1 MAASDLNLH
10 MSSTA
15 DTRGLTKVEKDLR
28 RVTKSAQGGSGNSGS
43 MNADAAAAK
52 KYAAAQEKVAKNNKT
67 AYQDTQRS
75 IDQSRRQAYALSI
88 AGYQAQA
95 LGKAAMDAVKGWI
108 NAFSEIDYQARRAV
122 ASFDMASGSA
132 GETAQ
137 SVDMVIKASN
147 DLARSFGL
155 FDSRTITE
163 GLYFYASTTGT
174 VVKNQED
181 LNEVMRQ
188 FTPILQGAGITST
201 NLEVAIKGVNG
212 IVQEFGLSMTS
223 IPDIMEKLYSV
234 TQKSAAEMVNY
245 FESFKMVGP
254 IAKQMGASFDD
265 ALIILSEFSDE
276 QIKGGMAGRA
286 LRQTLT
292 KMVDPSNQARKALD
306 GLFTATMGVGKTF
319 DTVMKRGGS
328 FIGYREYIDTLTQSL
343 MKVTPARRAEIL
355 AIMTTQNEMAPLVT
369 TIQQG
374 IASYEQ
380 YGKSLFETSK
390 YTEVLANATK
400 DFNSDVQTIGE
411 SAKASQGRITASFE
425 AIRVSLGNAM
435 APAIT
440 QFSYAIESVSKS
452 MDSMILNNKGFALI
466 LGNLLLLGGA
476 ALSAVGGLLVLSGT
490 IALLSVGYREVQFL
504 LKETA
509 LAPALQKNLVG
520 PIAKIT
526 ALNKWSKFFE
536 AVGRGFTRLLKPID
550 RVSVSLLKMIGL
562 RDVRGG
568 NLSKGLRT
576 GAILKA
582 GILRAE
588 QSKPVQAFYN
598 KVAPFGTNPSGYVAN
613 QFGRAADRMRP
624 AIDRIRSIRPMDRLQ
639 GAVQRARAIQPSI
652 VQRGIDFV
660 EQRPKVQKF
669 YGAISA
675 QGTMTPSQAIP
686 KAAIARATAA
696 WEAFVLRGGNAMIAS
711 LEAGEKFITKTI
723 PSIRPMLNRAWES
736 YIRVGGDVMM
746 AGLEGGERLLLSFGD
761 KVGAAR
767 RVAAQTI
774 GKVGPTLNK
783 FILNFY
789 DATVGNLQKFNFG
802 AMLESIKA
810 GLQNGL
816 GRVTASVNYF
826 KSGGARRTISTAF
839 DSMKVGIKNF
849 AQAAKNQVK
858 FVAEAI
864 KPIAQRAV
872 SLAKSGGAAAATV
885 GKSAIAAGG
894 AGVGLLKGAATALF
908 NSKGIKTLMA
918 MVQKLFG
925 FLKTGALKAGSA
937 IRGIFSPIAVI
948 IEFMIGFVSGF
959 FKVFSTES
967 KKAGEDAKKG
977 FNPFAMLIEW
987 ILSLFNLIVAVFD
1000 IIRSVGEALGA
1011 LTARLIQGL
1020 GDLPIIGT
1028 IVDIAGAGIGAVT
1041 SFVDGLA
1048 GAISTAA
1055 DNLSTFAD
1063 EVANGV
1069 NDMRIELSNNE
1080 NTIAALEKKKIGASV
1095 AEQKR
1100 LDEEIA
1106 KLRLRNSLL
1115 RTEIGTRT
1123 ELSQVP
1129 TGTFDMAAGW
1139 LAAQKAQTDAAI
1151 DDAAEQAETA
1161 LEKALDV
1168 ARQGAD
1174 LKKALAEIGNTNL
1187 LALVNKSMGKVA
1199 AAVKRAI
1206 EIVAEATKGLST
1218 EAQQDAANFSEN
1230 AQKVVG
1236 AVADAVAAF
1245 KGLATVRVPNTAKIV
1260 SVITAL
1266 KTVVSTFTAKMT
1278 GFNATKLANA
1288 AVISGAASD
1297 IAQAVGSAVSAF
1309 KDLQEQVGTFQP
1321 KAYID
1326 KLIANI
1332 NMVVKA
1338 FVAGTSNIGTIK
1350 VLEAKAKIADAADA
1364 IVSAVGSA
1372 AGMFK
1377 DLSTEIMMP
1386 SATLI
1391 GRVIDSMASI
1401 VKTFVARSGQF
1412 GSLVSAEAAAK
1423 FAEPAQAI
1431 MDAIGATVNTF
1442 KDINTFVAPLES
1454 IVDDIISTMQMAITK
1469 MVSLSDRLA
1478 YDMKKLESTKT
1489 FSDVVSAVADA
1500 VSKTYE
1506 AFYRTVTGLDEF
1518 NSVIDVDQVFG
1529 WIEQS
1534 LTKMN
1539 AIAGMYSAAEIEKIA
1554 SAADAAGRVAEAINT
1569 FFGIAATASDDPT
1582 RLSNALQDSIQ
1593 TIIDGI
1599 ISFNAG
1605 VASTGANFVDQLIAG
1620 MQSKEGALQAQTDR
1634 LTSILGTAG
1643 NSSTTGTGQKLEIT
1657 HVISDPTGALKNAS
1671 ASEVAAILSGDE
1683 FITNLRQ
1690 SIKTQ

>member
-1 MAASDLNLH
+1 MAQDLNVNIGAVANTGRA
-10 MSSTA
+10 TA
-15 DTRGLTKVEKDLR
+15 QARKDLQSIAKG
-28 RVTKSAQGGSGNSGS
+28 VTGGGAGAGSANASGTN
-43 MNADAAAAK
+43 K
-52 KYAAAQEKVAKNNKT
+52 QAAAQERVLKNNKQQ
-67 AYQDTQRS
+67 YRDTQRS
-75 IDQSRRQAYALSI
+75 IDQSRRQAYALSV

-108 NAFSEIDYQARRAV
+108 SAFAEIDYQARRAV

-132 GETAQ
+132 SETAQ

-147 DLARSFGL
+147 DLARSFGM
-155 FDSRTITE
+155 FDATTISQ

-188 FTPILQGAGITST
+188 FTPILQAAGITST
-201 NLEVAIKGVNG
+201 NLETAIKGVNG
-212 IVQEFGLSMTS
+212 IVQEFGMNMTD
-223 IPDIMEKLYSV
+223 IPNIMEKLYAV
-234 TQKSAAEMVNY
+234 TQKSAAEMTNY
-245 FESFKMVGP
+245 FEAFKMVGP

-292 KMVDPSNQARKALD
+292 KMVDPSNEARVALD
-306 GLFTATMGVGKTF
+306 GLFESTMGVGKSF

-328 FIGYREYIDTLTQSL
+328 FIGYREYIDTLTQAL
-343 MKVTPARRAEIL
+343 MKVTPARRAEII

-400 DFNSDVQTIGE
+400 DFNQDLETIGE

-435 APAIT
+435 APSLSA
-440 QFSYAIESVSKS
+440 FADVMENVSKS
-452 MDSMILNNKGFALI
+452 MESMILNNKGFAALI
-466 LGNLLLLGGA
+466 GNVMLFGGA
-476 ALSAVGGLLVLSGT
+476 ALSAVGGLLVLAGT
-490 IALLSVGYREVQFL
+490 IALLGVGYRELEFI
-504 LKETA
+504 LKKTK
-509 LAPALQKNLVG
+509 LGPALQKNLVG
-520 PIAKIT
+520 PMGKIL
-526 ALNKWSKFFE
+526 AMNKWSVFFKSLSN
-536 AVGRGFTRLLKPID
+536 GFVRLLKPID

-562 RDVRGG
+562 RDVKGG
-568 NLSKGLRT
+568 GKGLRT
-576 GAILKA
+576 PKIIGSALY
-582 GILRAE
+582 RTS
-588 QSKPVQAFYN
+588 QRFMD
-598 KVAPFGTNPSGYVAN
+598 KVAPFGTNPSGYIGSRVRPLIAPVA
-613 QFGRAADRMRP
+613 
-624 AIDRIRSIRPMDRLQ
+624 DRIRPVIDKIRAIRPMDRFQ
-639 GAVQRARAIQPSI
+639 GMVQRARAKQPSI

-686 KAAIARATAA
+686 KAAIAQATKA

-723 PSIRPMLNRAWES
+723 PSIRPMLNRAWEA

-849 AQAAKNQVK
+849 AAAARQQVR

-872 SLAKSGGAAAATV
+872 SIAKSGGAAVSAA
-885 GKSAIAAGG
+885 GKGAVAAGG
-894 AGVGLLKGAATALF
+894 AGVGVLKGAATAIF
-908 NSKGIKTLMA
+908 NSKAAKGLMS
-918 MVQKLFG
+918 MVSKLFG
-925 FLKTGALKAGSA
+925 FLKSGALKAGKA

-948 IEFMIGFVSGF
+948 IEFMIGFISGF
-959 FKVFSTES
+959 FKVFSTET
-967 KKAGEDAKKG
+967 KKAGETATKS
-977 FNPFAMLIEW
+977 FNPFAILIEW

-1000 IIRSVGEALGA
+1000 IIRAVGEALGA
-1011 LTARLIQGL
+1011 LTASLIKGL
-1020 GDLPIIGT
+1020 GDIPVVGT
-1028 IVDIAGAGIGAVT
+1028 IIDIAGAGVGAVT
-1041 SFVDGLA
+1041 GFVNGLA
-1048 GAISTAA
+1048 DAIGGAA
-1055 DNLSTFAD
+1055 DHLSSFAD

-1069 NDMRIELSNNE
+1069 NGMRIELSNNE
-1080 NTIAALEKKKIGASV
+1080 NAIADLERQRIGASG
-1095 AEQKR
+1095 AELKR
-1100 LDEEIA
+1100 IDEEIK

-1115 RTEIGTRT
+1115 RSEITTRT
-1123 ELSQVP
+1123 ELGKAP

-1139 LAAQKAQTDAAI
+1139 VAEQKAKSEAAVE
-1151 DDAAEQAETA
+1151 DAAEQAETA

-1218 EAQQDAANFSEN
+1218 QAQQDAADFSEN

-1236 AVADAVAAF
+1236 AVADAVSAF
-1245 KGLATVRVPNTAKIV
+1245 KDLAGVKVPNTAKIV
-1260 SVITAL
+1260 AVITAL
-1266 KTVVSTFTAKMT
+1266 KTVVSTFVSKMT

-1288 AVISGAASD
+1288 AVLSGAASD

-1321 KAYID
+1321 KAYIE

-1338 FVAGTSNIGTIK
+1338 FVAGTSSIGTLK

-1554 SAADAAGRVAEAINT
+1554 SAADAASRVAEAINT

-1643 NSSTTGTGQKLEIT
+1643 NSSTTGAGQKLEIT
-1657 HVISDPTGALKNAS
+1657 HVISDPTGALKNAT
-1671 ASEVAAILSGDE
+1671 ASEVAALLSGDQ

>member
-1 MAASDLNLH
+1 MAQDLNINIGAVANTGRA
-10 MSSTA
+10 TA
-15 DTRGLTKVEKDLR
+15 QARKDLQS
-28 RVTKSAQGGSGNSGS
+28 VVKGATSGGAGAGSANASGTN
-43 MNADAAAAK
+43 K
-52 KYAAAQEKVAKNNKT
+52 QAAAQEKVLKNNKQQ
-67 AYQDTQRS
+67 YRDTQRS
-75 IDQSRRQAYALSI
+75 IDQSRRQAYALSV

-95 LGKAAMDAVKGWI
+95 LGKAAMDAVKGWVS
-108 NAFSEIDYQARRAV
+108 AFAEIDYQARRAV

-132 GETAQ
+132 SETAQ

-147 DLARSFGL
+147 DLARSFGM
-155 FDSRTITE
+155 FDATTISE
-163 GLYFYASTTGT
+163 GLYFYASTTGVT
-174 VVKNQED
+174 VKNQED

-188 FTPILQGAGITST
+188 FTPILQAAGITST
-201 NLEVAIKGVNG
+201 NLETAIKGVNG
-212 IVQEFGLSMTS
+212 IVQEFGMEMTS
-223 IPDIMEKLYSV
+223 IPSIMEKLYSV
-234 TQKSAAEMVNY
+234 TQKSAAEMTNY
-245 FESFKMVGP
+245 FEAFKMVGP

-292 KMVDPSNQARKALD
+292 KMVDPSAEARKALD
-306 GLFTATMGVGKTF
+306 GLFESTMGVGKSF

-343 MKVTPARRAEIL
+343 MKVSPARRAEIL

-400 DFNSDVQTIGE
+400 DFNDDLETIGE
-411 SAKASQGRITASFE
+411 SAKASQGRISASFE

-435 APAIT
+435 APSLSA
-440 QFSYAIESVSKS
+440 FADVMENVSKS
-452 MDSMILNNKGFALI
+452 MESMILGNKVFAAFV
-466 LGNLLLLGGA
+466 GNVMLFGGA
-476 ALSAVGGLLVLSGT
+476 ALSAVGGLLVLAGT
-490 IALLSVGYREVQFL
+490 IALLSVGYREMQFL
-504 LKETA
+504 IKETK
-509 LAPALQKNLVG
+509 LGPALQKNLVG
-520 PIAKIT
+520 PIGKIL
-526 ALNKWSKFFE
+526 AMNKWSVFFKSL
-536 AVGRGFTRLLKPID
+536 ANGFVRLLKPID

-562 RDVRGG
+562 RDIKGG
-568 NLSKGLRT
+568 KGLRT
-576 GAILKA
+576 PKIIGSALYKTSQ
-582 GILRAE
+582 R
-588 QSKPVQAFYN
+588 FMD
-598 KVAPFGTNPSGYVAN
+598 KVAPFGTNPSGYIGSKVRPLIAPV
-613 QFGRAADRMRP
+613 ADRIRP
-624 AIDRIRSIRPMDRLQ
+624 VIDRIRSIRPMDRLQ
-639 GAVQRARAIQPSI
+639 GAVQRARAVQPSI

-669 YGAISA
+669 YGAISE
-675 QGTMTPSQAIP
+675 QGTMSPSRAIP
-686 KAAIARATAA
+686 KAAIAQATKA
-696 WEAFVLRGGNAMIAS
+696 WEAFVLKGGNAMIAS

-746 AGLEGGERLLLSFGD
+746 AGLEGGERLLISFGD
-761 KVGAAR
+761 RVDASA
-767 RVAAQTI
+767 RVARQTI
-774 GKVGPTLNK
+774 GKIGPTLNK

-802 AMLESIKA
+802 AMLESIKT

-816 GRVTASVNYF
+816 GRVTSSVNYF

-849 AQAAKNQVK
+849 AAAARQQVR

-872 SLAKSGGAAAATV
+872 SLAKSGGAAVTAV
-885 GKSAIAAGG
+885 GKGGLAAGG
-894 AGVGLLKGAATALF
+894 AGIGALKAGLTGLMQTRGM
-908 NSKGIKTLMA
+908 KGIMS
-918 MVQKLFG
+918 MVSKLFG
-925 FLKTGALKAGSA
+925 FLKTGALKAGKA
-937 IRGIFSPIAVI
+937 IKGIFSPIAVI
-948 IEFMIGFVSGF
+948 IEFMIGFISGF
-959 FKVFSTES
+959 FKVFTTES
-967 KKAGEDAKKG
+967 KKAGEEASKG
-977 FNPFAMLIEW
+977 FNPFAIMIEW

-1000 IIRSVGEALGA
+1000 IIRAVGEALGA

-1020 GDLPIIGT
+1020 GDLPVVGT
-1028 IVDIAGAGIGAVT
+1028 IVDIASAGVGAVT
-1041 SFVDGLA
+1041 GFVNGLA
-1048 GAISTAA
+1048 DAIGGAA
-1055 DNLSTFAD
+1055 DNLSSFAN

-1080 NTIAALEKKKIGASV
+1080 TAIADLEKQRIGASG
-1095 AEQKR
+1095 AELQR
-1100 LDEEIA
+1100 IDAEIA
-1106 KLRLRNSLL
+1106 KLKLRNSLL
-1115 RTEIGTRT
+1115 RTEITTRT
-1123 ELSQVP
+1123 ELGKAP

-1139 LAAQKAQTDAAI
+1139 
-1151 DDAAEQAETA
+1151 AAEQKAKADAAVETAAEEAETA

-1174 LKKALAEIGNTNL
+1174 LKRALAEIGNTNL

-1218 EAQQDAANFSEN
+1218 QAQQDAADFSEN

-1236 AVADAVAAF
+1236 AVADAVEAF
-1245 KGLATVRVPNTAKIV
+1245 KGLATVKVPNTAKIT

-1266 KTVVSTFTAKMT
+1266 KTVVSTFVSKMT
-1278 GFNATKLANA
+1278 GFDATKLANSA
-1288 AVISGAASD
+1288 ALSSAASD

-1309 KDLQEQVGTFQP
+1309 NDLSQQVGNFQP

-1326 KLIANI
+1326 TLIANI
-1332 NMVVKA
+1332 NMVVKS
-1338 FVAGTSNIGTIK
+1338 FVSGTAKIGTLQ
-1350 VLEAKAKIADAADA
+1350 VLQASAKIAESADA
-1364 IVSAVGSA
+1364 IVSAVGTA
-1372 AGMFK
+1372 AGVFK
-1377 DLSTEIMMP
+1377 DLAEEITMP
-1386 SATLI
+1386 SATLV
-1391 GRVIDSMASI
+1391 GRVIDTMASI
-1401 VKTFVARSGQF
+1401 VKSFVSRVASF
-1412 GSLVSAEAAAK
+1412 GSLLSAETAAK

-1431 MDAIGATVNTF
+1431 MDAIGATVQTF
-1442 KDINTFVAPLES
+1442 KDINTFVEPLGS
-1454 IVDDIISTMQMAITK
+1454 IVDAIFSTMEMAITK
-1469 MVSLSDRLA
+1469 MVALSDRLA
-1478 YDMKKLESTKT
+1478 YDIKKLEITKT
-1489 FSDVVSAVADA
+1489 FSDVVTAVADA
-1500 VSKTYE
+1500 ISNTYE

-1518 NSVIDVDQVFG
+1518 NQVIDVDQVFG

-1534 LTKMN
+1534 LSRMS
-1539 AIAGMYSAAEIEKIA
+1539 AIAGIYSAGEIEKIA
-1554 SAADAAGRVAEAINT
+1554 SAADAASRVAEAINT
-1569 FFGIAATASDDPT
+1569 FFGIAASASDDPT
-1582 RLSNALQDSIQ
+1582 RLSNALQESIQ

-1599 ISFNAG
+1599 VMFNQG

-1643 NSSTTGTGQKLEIT
+1643 NSSATGTGQKLEIT
-1657 HVISDPTGALKNAS
+1657 HVISDPTGALKNAT
-1671 ASEVAAILSGDE
+1671 ASEVAAILSGDQ

>member
-1 MAASDLNLH
+1 
-10 MSSTA
+10 
-15 DTRGLTKVEKDLR
+15 
-28 RVTKSAQGGSGNSGS
+28 
-43 MNADAAAAK
+43 
-52 KYAAAQEKVAKNNKT
+52 
-67 AYQDTQRS
+67 
-75 IDQSRRQAYALSI
+75 
-88 AGYQAQA
+88 
-95 LGKAAMDAVKGWI
+95 
-108 NAFSEIDYQARRAV
+108 
-122 ASFDMASGSA
+122 
-132 GETAQ
+132 
-137 SVDMVIKASN
+137 
-147 DLARSFGL
+147 
-155 FDSRTITE
+155 
-163 GLYFYASTTGT
+163 
-174 VVKNQED
+174 
-181 LNEVMRQ
+181 
-188 FTPILQGAGITST
+188 
-201 NLEVAIKGVNG
+201 
-212 IVQEFGLSMTS
+212 
-223 IPDIMEKLYSV
+223 
-234 TQKSAAEMVNY
+234 
-245 FESFKMVGP
+245 
-254 IAKQMGASFDD
+254 
-265 ALIILSEFSDE
+265 
-276 QIKGGMAGRA
+276 
-286 LRQTLT
+286 
-292 KMVDPSNQARKALD
+292 
-306 GLFTATMGVGKTF
+306 
-319 DTVMKRGGS
+319 
-328 FIGYREYIDTLTQSL
+328 
-343 MKVTPARRAEIL
+343 
-355 AIMTTQNEMAPLVT
+355 
-369 TIQQG
+369 
-374 IASYEQ
+374 
-380 YGKSLFETSK
+380 
-390 YTEVLANATK
+390 
-400 DFNSDVQTIGE
+400 
-411 SAKASQGRITASFE
+411 
-425 AIRVSLGNAM
+425 
-435 APAIT
+435 
-440 QFSYAIESVSKS
+440 
-452 MDSMILNNKGFALI
+452 
-466 LGNLLLLGGA
+466 
-476 ALSAVGGLLVLSGT
+476 
-490 IALLSVGYREVQFL
+490 
-504 LKETA
+504 
-509 LAPALQKNLVG
+509 
-520 PIAKIT
+520 
-526 ALNKWSKFFE
+526 
-536 AVGRGFTRLLKPID
+536 
-550 RVSVSLLKMIGL
+550 
-562 RDVRGG
+562 
-568 NLSKGLRT
+568 
-576 GAILKA
+576 
-582 GILRAE
+582 
-588 QSKPVQAFYN
+588 
-598 KVAPFGTNPSGYVAN
+598 
-613 QFGRAADRMRP
+613 
-624 AIDRIRSIRPMDRLQ
+624 
-639 GAVQRARAIQPSI
+639 
-652 VQRGIDFV
+652 
-660 EQRPKVQKF
+660 
-669 YGAISA
+669 
-675 QGTMTPSQAIP
+675 
-686 KAAIARATAA
+686 
-696 WEAFVLRGGNAMIAS
+696 
-711 LEAGEKFITKTI
+711 
-723 PSIRPMLNRAWES
+723 
-736 YIRVGGDVMM
+736 
-746 AGLEGGERLLLSFGD
+746 
-761 KVGAAR
+761 
-767 RVAAQTI
+767 
-774 GKVGPTLNK
+774 
-783 FILNFY
+783 
-789 DATVGNLQKFNFG
+789 
-802 AMLESIKA
+802 MLESIKT

-864 KPIAQRAV
+864 KPIAQRAA
-872 SLAKSGGAAAATV
+872 SIAKSGGAAVSAA
-885 GKSAIAAGG
+885 GKGAIAAGG
-894 AGVGLLKGAATALF
+894 AGVGIVKAGATALF
-908 NSKGIKTLMA
+908 SKGIKTAIDLGR
-918 MVQKLFG
+918 K
-925 FLKTGALKAGSA
+925 FLGLLGKGLVKVGSA
-937 IRGIFSPIAVI
+937 IKGIFSPIAVI

-959 FKVFSTES
+959 FKVFSTET
-967 KKAGEDAKKG
+967 KKAGETATKS

-1011 LTARLIQGL
+1011 LTASLIKGL
-1020 GDLPIIGT
+1020 GDLPIIGE
-1028 IVDIAGAGIGAVT
+1028 IMDFAGGVFEGVT
-1041 SFVDGLA
+1041 
-1048 GAISTAA
+1048 GAINGVADAISGAA
-1055 DNLSTFAD
+1055 DGLSTFAD

-1069 NDMRIELSNNE
+1069 NGMRIELSNNE
-1080 NTIAALEKKKIGASV
+1080 NAIADLEKKRVGASA
-1095 AEQKR
+1095 AELKR
-1100 LDEEIA
+1100 IDEEIK

-1115 RTEIGTRT
+1115 RSEITTRT
-1123 ELSQVP
+1123 ELGKAP

-1139 LAAQKAQTDAAI
+1139 VAEQKSKSEAAI
-1151 DDAAEQAETA
+1151 DDAADQAETA

-1218 EAQQDAANFSEN
+1218 QAQQDAADFSEN

-1236 AVADAVAAF
+1236 AVADAVSAF
-1245 KGLATVRVPNTAKIV
+1245 KDLANVKVPNSAKIV
-1260 SVITAL
+1260 AVITAL
-1266 KTVVSTFTAKMT
+1266 KTVVSTFVSKMT
-1278 GFNATKLANA
+1278 GFDATKLANS
-1288 AVISGAASD
+1288 AVLSSAASD

-1321 KAYID
+1321 KAYIE

-1338 FVAGTSNIGTIK
+1338 FVAGTSNIGTLK

-1643 NSSTTGTGQKLEIT
+1643 NSSTTGAGQKLEIT
-1657 HVISDPTGALKNAS
+1657 HVISDPTGALKNAT
-1671 ASEVAAILSGDE
+1671 ASEVAALLSGDQ

>member
-1 MAASDLNLH
+1 MARDANIHIDSTSNNRGFNQIIAG
-10 MSSTA
+10 SSKMKKA
-15 DTRGLTKVEKDLR
+15 LTGGAAGAGSQ
-28 RVTKSAQGGSGNSGS
+28 TSA
-43 MNADAAAAK
+43 MNAELAAFHKKDAAQK
-52 KYAAAQEKVAKNNKT
+52 RIAKNNQQQ
-67 AYQDTQRS
+67 YRDTQRA
-75 IDQSRRQAYALSI
+75 IDQSRRQAYALSV

-95 LGKAAMDAVKGWI
+95 LGRAAMDAVKGWI
-108 NAFSEIDYQARRAV
+108 DAFAKIDYQARRAV
-122 ASFDMASGSA
+122 ASFDMATGSA
-132 GETAQ
+132 GQTAQ

-147 DLARSFGL
+147 DLARSFGM
-155 FDSRTITE
+155 FDATTITE
-163 GLYFYASTTGT
+163 GLYFYASTTGVT
-174 VVKNQED
+174 VKNQED

-188 FTPILQGAGITST
+188 FTPILQAAGITST
-201 NLEVAIKGVNG
+201 NLETAIKGVNG
-212 IVQEFGLSMTS
+212 IVQEFGMSMTD
-223 IPDIMEKLYSV
+223 IPNIMEKLYSV
-234 TQKSAAEMVNY
+234 TQKSAAEMTNY
-245 FESFKMVGP
+245 FEAFKMVGP

-292 KMVDPSNQARKALD
+292 KMVDPSNEARKALD
-306 GLFTATMGVGKTF
+306 GLFTSTMGVGKTF

-328 FIGYREYIDTLTQSL
+328 FIGYREYIDTLTQAL

-400 DFNSDVQTIGE
+400 DFNNDLETIGN
-411 SAKASQGRITASFE
+411 SAKASQTRITASFE
-425 AIRVSLGNAM
+425 AIRMALGNAM
-435 APAIT
+435 SPALEAAADASEG
-440 QFSYAIESVSKS
+440 FSKS
-452 MDSMILNNKGFALI
+452 LEGMILNNKGIAGLI
-466 LGNLLLLGGA
+466 GTVTLFGGA
-476 ALSAVGGLLVLSGT
+476 LLALVGTMLVLSGT
-490 IALLSVGYREVQFL
+490 IALLGVGYRELQFL
-504 LKETA
+504 AKETA
-509 LAPALQKNLVG
+509 VGPAIKNNFIAPIKNILKLNQWSVFFAALQRGFAALGQTITRAVVNPLVMVGKRVGATVARVTAPARSAISAAAT
-520 PIAKIT
+520 PIISSAAEGI
-526 ALNKWSKFFE
+526 
-536 AVGRGFTRLLKPID
+536 RG
-550 RVSVSLLKMIGL
+550 
-562 RDVRGG
+562 
-568 NLSKGLRT
+568 
-576 GAILKA
+576 A
-582 GILRAE
+582 GM
-588 QSKPVQAFYN
+588 
-598 KVAPFGTNPSGYVAN
+598 
-613 QFGRAADRMRP
+613 AA
-624 AIDRIRSIRPMDRLQ
+624 
-639 GAVQRARAIQPSI
+639 RARAIQIGGMPGRAMDYLQRRISTARAKQPSI

-686 KAAIARATAA
+686 RAAMAQMTKA
-696 WEAFVLRGGNAMIAS
+696 WEAFVLKGGNLMIRS
-711 LEAGEKFITKTI
+711 LEAGERFLVKTI
-723 PSIRPMLNRAWES
+723 PSIRPALNRAWEA
-736 YIRVGGDVMM
+736 YIRVGGDAMM
-746 AGLEGGERLLLSFGD
+746 AGLEGGERLLISFGD
-761 KVGAAR
+761 RVATAR

-774 GKVGPTLNK
+774 GKVGPKLNQ

-802 AMLESIKA
+802 AMLESIKT

-816 GRVTASVNYF
+816 GRVQASVNYF

-849 AQAAKNQVK
+849 AAAARQQVR

-872 SLAKSGGAAAATV
+872 SIAKSGGAAVTAA
-885 GKSAIAAGG
+885 GKGAVAAGG
-894 AGVGLLKGAATALF
+894 AGVGILKGAATALF
-908 NSKGIKTLMA
+908 NSKGVKTLMS
-918 MVQKLFG
+918 MVSKLFG

-937 IRGIFSPIAVI
+937 IKGIFSPIAVI

-959 FKVFSTES
+959 FKVFTTQS
-967 KKAGEDAKKG
+967 KKAGEDATKS

-1000 IIRSVGEALGA
+1000 IIRAVGEALGA

-1020 GDLPIIGT
+1020 GDLPIVGT

-1041 SFVDGLA
+1041 GFVNGLA
-1048 GAISTAA
+1048 DAIGGAA
-1055 DNLSTFAD
+1055 DNLSTFAN

-1069 NDMRIELSNNE
+1069 NDMRIELGNNI
-1080 NTIAALEKKKIGASV
+1080 NKIAELEASKAGASL
-1095 AEQKR
+1095 AER
-1100 LDEEIA
+1100 ARIDAEIA
-1106 KLRLRNSLL
+1106 KLKARNAVLEK
-1115 RTEIGTRT
+1115 EIGLTNALGRTRA
-1123 ELSQVP
+1123 EVLSMRDSWWADLP
-1129 TGTFDMAAGW
+1129 GNKDGSTAEG
-1139 LAAQKAQTDAAI
+1139 I
-1151 DDAAEQAETA
+1151 DTVAEDTRTA

-1174 LKKALAEIGNTNL
+1174 LKKALAEIGNTNMM
-1187 LALVNKSMGKVA
+1187 ALVNKSMGKVA

-1206 EIVAEATKGLST
+1206 ELVAEAVAGLST
-1218 EAQQDAANFSEN
+1218 QTQQDAADFSEN
-1230 AQKVVG
+1230 AQKVIG
-1236 AVADAVAAF
+1236 AVADAVDAF
-1245 KGLATVRVPNTAKIV
+1245 KGLASVKVPGAAKITA
-1260 SVITAL
+1260 VIVAL
-1266 KTVVSTFTAKMT
+1266 HKVVSTFVAKMT
-1278 GFNATKLANA
+1278 GFDATKLANSA
-1288 AVISGAASD
+1288 AISSAASD

-1326 KLIANI
+1326 KLITNI
-1332 NMVVKA
+1332 KMVVKA
-1338 FVAGTSNIGTIK
+1338 FVAGTAGIGTIK
-1350 VLEAKAKIADAADA
+1350 VLEAKSKIADAAEA

-1372 AGMFK
+1372 AGVFK
-1377 DLSTEIMMP
+1377 DLAEEITMP

-1391 GRVIDSMASI
+1391 GRVIDNMASI
-1401 VKTFVARSGQF
+1401 VKTFVARSAAF
-1412 GSLVSAEAAAK
+1412 GSLVKAEAAAK

-1454 IVDDIISTMQMAITK
+1454 IVDDIISTMQMAISK

-1478 YDMKKLESTKT
+1478 YDIKKLESTKT

-1500 VSKTYE
+1500 VTKTYE

-1518 NSVIDVDQVFG
+1518 NTVIDVDQVFG

-1534 LTKMN
+1534 LTRMN

-1554 SAADAAGRVAEAINT
+1554 SAADAASRVAEAINT

-1599 ISFNAG
+1599 VAFNAG

-1620 MQSKEGALQAQTDR
+1620 MQSREGALQAQTDR

-1643 NSSTTGTGQKLEIT
+1643 NSSTTGAGQKLEIT
-1657 HVISDPTGALKNAS
+1657 HVISDPTGALKNAT
-1671 ASEVAAILSGDE
+1671 ASEVAALLSGDQ

>member
-1 MAASDLNLH
+1 MAAKDSNIHIGSTSDNRGFNQIIAGAQRVKKALAGGGAGGAGAVNAETAALN
-10 MSSTA
+10 
-15 DTRGLTKVEKDLR
+15 
-28 RVTKSAQGGSGNSGS
+28 
-43 MNADAAAAK
+43 
-52 KYAAAQEKVAKNNKT
+52 KNNAANQRASKSRQG
-67 AYQDTQRS
+67 AYRDSQRA
-75 IDQSRRQAYALSI
+75 IDQSRRQAYALSV

-108 NAFSEIDYQARRAV
+108 SAFAEIDYQARRAV

-132 GETAQ
+132 SETAQ

-147 DLARSFGL
+147 DLARSFGM
-155 FDSRTITE
+155 FDATTISQ

-188 FTPILQGAGITST
+188 FTPILQAAGITST
-201 NLEVAIKGVNG
+201 NLETAIKGVNG
-212 IVQEFGLSMTS
+212 IVQEFGMEMTD
-223 IPDIMEKLYSV
+223 IPNIMEKLYAV
-234 TQKSAAEMVNY
+234 TQKSAAEMTNY
-245 FESFKMVGP
+245 FEAFKMVGP

-292 KMVDPSNQARKALD
+292 KMVDPSAEARKALD
-306 GLFTATMGVGKTF
+306 GLFESTMGVGKSF
-319 DTVMKRGGS
+319 DTVMKQGGS

-390 YTEVLANATK
+390 YQDVLANATK
-400 DFNSDVQTIGE
+400 DFQGDLETIGR
-411 SAKASQGRITASFE
+411 SAKASQGRISASFE

-435 APAIT
+435 APALAT
-440 QFSYAIESVSKS
+440 FADGIENVSKNLE
-452 MDSMILNNKGFALI
+452 SMILNNKGIAAMF
-466 LGNLLLLGGA
+466 GNILLLGGA

-490 IALLSVGYREVQFL
+490 IALLSVGYRELMFIMKKTPFGKGLTKTFDKSITKVIALNRWSVFF
-504 LKETA
+504 TA
-509 LAPALQKNLVG
+509 LK
-520 PIAKIT
+520 K
-526 ALNKWSKFFE
+526 
-536 AVGRGFTRLLKPID
+536 GFSAIGDVIKKKMLDPLWRATKPIRMPVRNAVLGGIRSSTAAIESGASAARAAIAP
-550 RVSVSLLKMIGL
+550 RVAQV
-562 RDVRGG
+562 
-568 NLSKGLRT
+568 T
-576 GAILKA
+576 GM
-582 GILRAE
+582 
-588 QSKPVQAFYN
+588 P
-598 KVAPFGTNPSGYVAN
+598 
-613 QFGRAADRMRP
+613 GRAMNYLQQ
-624 AIDRIRSIRPMDRLQ
+624 RITT
-639 GAVQRARAIQPSI
+639 ARAKQPSI

-686 KAAIARATAA
+686 RAAIAQATKA
-696 WEAFVLRGGNAMIAS
+696 WEAFVLKGGNLMIKS
-711 LEAGEKFITKTI
+711 LEAGERFLVETI
-723 PSIRPMLNRAWES
+723 PSIRPAINRAWEA
-736 YIRVGGDVMM
+736 YIRVGGNAMIG
-746 AGLEGGERLLLSFGD
+746 ALEGGERLLISFGD
-761 KVGAAR
+761 RVEAST
-767 RVAAQTI
+767 RVAKQTI
-774 GKVGPTLNK
+774 GKIGPSLNR

-849 AQAAKNQVK
+849 AAAARQQVK

-864 KPIAQRAV
+864 RPIAQRAV
-872 SLAKSGGAAAATV
+872 SIAKSGGAAVTAA
-885 GKSAIAAGG
+885 GKGAVAAGG
-894 AGVGLLKGAATALF
+894 AGVGVLKGAATAIF
-908 NSKGIKTLMA
+908 NSRAAKGLMS
-918 MVQKLFG
+918 MVSKLFG
-925 FLKTGALKAGSA
+925 FLKTGALKAGKA
-937 IRGIFSPIAVI
+937 IKGIFSPIAVI
-948 IEFMIGFVSGF
+948 IEFMIGFISGF

-967 KKAGEDAKKG
+967 KKAGEEAKKG
-977 FNPFAMLIEW
+977 FNPFAIMIEW

-1000 IIRSVGEALGA
+1000 IIRAVGEALGA

-1020 GDLPIIGT
+1020 GDLPVIGT
-1028 IVDIAGAGIGAVT
+1028 IVDIASAGVGAVT
-1041 SFVDGLA
+1041 GFVNGLA
-1048 GAISTAA
+1048 DAIGGAA
-1055 DNLSTFAD
+1055 DHLSSFAD

-1069 NDMRIELSNNE
+1069 NDMRIELGNNE
-1080 NTIAALEKKKIGASV
+1080 TAIADLEKKRIGASG
-1095 AEQKR
+1095 AELQR
-1100 LDEEIA
+1100 IDEEIK
-1106 KLRLRNSLL
+1106 KLKLRNSLL
-1115 RTEIGTRT
+1115 RGEITTRT
-1123 ELSQVP
+1123 ELGKAP

-1139 LAAQKAQTDAAI
+1139 VAEQKAKSEAAVEN
-1151 DDAAEQAETA
+1151 AADEAETA

-1187 LALVNKSMGKVA
+1187 LALVNKSLGKVA

-1206 EIVAEATKGLST
+1206 ELVAEASAGLSET
-1218 EAQQDAANFSEN
+1218 TQQQAANFSEN

-1245 KGLATVRVPNTAKIV
+1245 KDLANVKVPNSAKIN

-1266 KTVVSTFTAKMT
+1266 KTVVTTYIAKMT
-1278 GFNATKLANA
+1278 GFDDTKLANSA
-1288 AVISGAASD
+1288 AISSAASD
-1297 IAQAVGSAVSAF
+1297 IASAVGSAVSAF
-1309 KDLQEQVGTFQP
+1309 NDLSQQVGNFQP

-1326 KLIANI
+1326 QLIANI

-1338 FVAGTSNIGTIK
+1338 FVAGTTKIGTLK
-1350 VLEAKAKIADAADA
+1350 VLEASAKIADAADS

-1372 AGMFK
+1372 SGMFK
-1377 DLSTEIMMP
+1377 DLEKEITMP

-1391 GRVIDSMASI
+1391 GRVIDTMASI
-1401 VKTFVARSGQF
+1401 VKSFVSRTASF
-1412 GSLVSAEAAAK
+1412 GSLVSAETAAK

-1431 MDAIGATVNTF
+1431 MDAIGSTVQTF
-1442 KDINTFVAPLES
+1442 KDINSFVAPLES
-1454 IVDDIISTMQMAITK
+1454 IVDSIISTMEMAITK
-1469 MVSLSDRLA
+1469 MVALSDRLA
-1478 YDMKKLESTKT
+1478 YDITKLEITKT

-1500 VSKTYE
+1500 ISNTYE

-1518 NSVIDVDQVFG
+1518 NQVIDVDQVFG

-1534 LTKMN
+1534 MTRMS
-1539 AIAGMYSAAEIEKIA
+1539 AIAGMYSAGEIERIA

-1569 FFGIAATASDDPT
+1569 FFGIAASASDDPT
-1582 RLSNALQDSIQ
+1582 RLSDAITYSIQ
-1593 TIIDGI
+1593 SIIDGI
-1599 ISFNAG
+1599 IQFNTG
-1605 VASTGANFVDQLIAG
+1605 VQSTGANFVDQLIAG
-1620 MQSKEGALQAQTDR
+1620 MQSRESALQSQTDR
-1634 LTSILGTAG
+1634 LTSILGTVG
-1643 NSSTTGTGQKLEIT
+1643 NSSTTGTAQKLEIT
-1657 HVISDPTGALKNAS
+1657 HVISDPTGALKSAS
-1671 ASEVAAILSGDE
+1671 ATEVAAILSGDQ

>member
-1 MAASDLNLH
+1 MAQDLSVNIGAVANTG
-10 MSSTA
+10 TA
-15 DTRGLTKVEKDLR
+15 TAKARKDLQSIS
-28 RVTKSAQGGSGNSGS
+28 KGIGGSGGAASGS
-43 MNADAAAAK
+43 ANSTGLNK
-52 KYAAAQEKVAKNNKT
+52 QAAAQEKVLKNNKQQ
-67 AYQDTQRS
+67 YRDTQRS
-75 IDQSRRQAYALSI
+75 IDQSRRQAYALSV

-95 LGKAAMDAVKGWI
+95 LGKAAMDAVKGWVS
-108 NAFSEIDYQARRAV
+108 AFAEIDYQARRAV

-132 GETAQ
+132 SQTAQ

-147 DLARSFGL
+147 DLARSFGM
-155 FDSRTITE
+155 FDATTISQ

-188 FTPILQGAGITST
+188 FTPILQAAGITST
-201 NLEVAIKGVNG
+201 NLEMAIKGVNG
-212 IVQEFGLSMTS
+212 IVQEFGMEMTD
-223 IPDIMEKLYSV
+223 IPNIMEKLYAV
-234 TQKSAAEMVNY
+234 TQKSAAEMTNY
-245 FESFKMVGP
+245 FEAFKMVGP

-292 KMVDPSNQARKALD
+292 KMVDPSAEARKALD
-306 GLFTATMGVGKTF
+306 GLFESTMGVGKSF

-343 MKVTPARRAEIL
+343 MKVTPARRAEII

-400 DFNSDVQTIGE
+400 DFNQDLETIGE

-435 APAIT
+435 APSLSA
-440 QFSYAIESVSKS
+440 FADVMENVSKN
-452 MDSMILNNKGFALI
+452 MESMILNNKGFAALI
-466 LGNLLLLGGA
+466 GNVMLFGGA
-476 ALSAVGGLLVLSGT
+476 ALSAVGGLLVLAGT
-490 IALLSVGYREVQFL
+490 IALLSVGYREMQFL
-504 LKETA
+504 IKETK
-509 LAPALQKNLVG
+509 LGPALQKNLVG
-520 PIAKIT
+520 PMGKIL
-526 ALNKWSKFFE
+526 AMNKWSVFFKSL
-536 AVGRGFTRLLKPID
+536 ANGFVRLLKPID

-562 RDVRGG
+562 RDVKGG
-568 NLSKGLRT
+568 GKGLRT
-576 GAILKA
+576 PKIIGSALY
-582 GILRAE
+582 RTS
-588 QSKPVQAFYN
+588 QRFMD
-598 KVAPFGTNPSGYVAN
+598 KVAPFGTNPSGYIGSRVRPLIAPV
-613 QFGRAADRMRP
+613 ADRIRP
-624 AIDRIRSIRPMDRLQ
+624 VIDRIRAIRPMDRFQ
-639 GAVQRARAIQPSI
+639 GMVQRARAKQPSI

-686 KAAIARATAA
+686 KAAIAQATKA
-696 WEAFVLRGGNAMIAS
+696 WEAFVLKGGNAMIAS

-723 PSIRPMLNRAWES
+723 PAIRPMLNRAWES

-761 KVGAAR
+761 KVIAAR

-774 GKVGPTLNK
+774 GKVGPKLNK
-783 FILNFY
+783 FILDFY

-849 AQAAKNQVK
+849 ASAARQQVR

-872 SLAKSGGAAAATV
+872 SIAKSGGAAVTAA
-885 GKSAIAAGG
+885 GKGAVAAGG
-894 AGVGLLKGAATALF
+894 AGIGALKAGLTGLMQTKGM
-908 NSKGIKTLMA
+908 KGIMA
-918 MVQKLFG
+918 MVSKLFG
-925 FLKTGALKAGSA
+925 FLKTGALKAGKA
-937 IRGIFSPIAVI
+937 LKGIFSPISII
-948 IEFMIGFVSGF
+948 IEFMIGFISGF
-959 FKVFSTES
+959 FKVFTTES
-967 KKAGEDAKKG
+967 KKAGAEASKG
-977 FNPFAMLIEW
+977 FNPFAIMIEW

-1000 IIRSVGEALGA
+1000 IIRAVGEALGA

-1020 GDLPIIGT
+1020 GDLPVIGT
-1028 IVDIAGAGIGAVT
+1028 IVDIASAGVGAVT
-1041 SFVDGLA
+1041 GFVNGLA
-1048 GAISTAA
+1048 DAIGGAA
-1055 DNLSTFAD
+1055 DNLSSFAE

-1069 NDMRIELSNNE
+1069 NDMRIELNNNE
-1080 NTIAALEKKKIGASV
+1080 NAIADLEKQKIGASA
-1095 AEQKR
+1095 AEKKR

-1115 RTEIGTRT
+1115 RTEITTRT
-1123 ELSQVP
+1123 ELGKAP

-1139 LAAQKAQTDAAI
+1139 LAAQKAKAEGTV
-1151 DDAAEQAETA
+1151 DDAAEEAKTA

-1174 LKKALAEIGNTNL
+1174 LKRALAEIGNTNL

-1206 EIVAEATKGLST
+1206 ELVAEASAGLST
-1218 EAQQDAANFSEN
+1218 TTQQQAADFSEN
-1230 AQKVVG
+1230 AQKVIG
-1236 AVADAVAAF
+1236 AVADAVEAF
-1245 KGLATVRVPNTAKIV
+1245 KGLSSVKVPTAAKITAV
-1260 SVITAL
+1260 VIAL
-1266 KTVVSTFTAKMT
+1266 RNVVSTFTSKMT
-1278 GFNATKLANA
+1278 GFNSTKLANA

-1309 KDLQEQVGTFQP
+1309 NDLAQKVTTFQP
-1321 KAYID
+1321 LSYIQT
-1326 KLIANI
+1326 LIANI

-1338 FVAGTSNIGTIK
+1338 FVAGTTKIGKLK
-1350 VLEAKAKIADAADA
+1350 VLEASAKIADAADA

-1377 DLSTEIMMP
+1377 DLEQEITMP
-1386 SATLI
+1386 SGTLI

-1401 VKTFVARSGQF
+1401 VQTFVARSAQF

-1431 MDAIGATVNTF
+1431 MDAIGSTVNTF

-1454 IVDDIISTMQMAITK
+1454 VVDAIMSTMQMAITK

-1489 FSDVVSAVADA
+1489 FSDVVTAVADA
-1500 VSKTYE
+1500 VSNTYE
-1506 AFYRTVTGLDEF
+1506 AFYRTITGLDEF
-1518 NSVIDVDQVFG
+1518 NQVIDVDQVFG

-1534 LTKMN
+1534 LTKMS

-1554 SAADAAGRVAEAINT
+1554 SAADAASRVAEAINT

-1582 RLSNALQDSIQ
+1582 RLSNALQESIQ

-1599 ISFNAG
+1599 VLFNQG

-1657 HVISDPTGALKNAS
+1657 HVISDPTGALKNAT
-1671 ASEVAAILSGDE
+1671 ASEVAAILSGDQ

>member
-1 MAASDLNLH
+1 MAKSRVDVIGTFDSKNIVSGSRASNKALKEIG
-10 MSSTA
+10 A
-15 DTRGLTKVEKDLR
+15 
-28 RVTKSAQGGSGNSGS
+28 GGSAGSANASGT
-43 MNADAAAAK
+43 NK
-52 KYAAAQEKVAKNNKT
+52 QAAAQEKVLKNNKQQ
-67 AYQDTQRS
+67 YRDTQRS
-75 IDQSRRQAYALSI
+75 IDQSRRQAYALSV

-95 LGKAAMDAVKGWI
+95 LGQAAMNAVKGWVS
-108 NAFSEIDYQARRAV
+108 AFAEIDYQARRAV

-132 GETAQ
+132 AQTAQ

-147 DLARSFGL
+147 DLARSFGM
-155 FDSRTITE
+155 FDATTISQ

-201 NLEVAIKGVNG
+201 NLETAIKGVNG
-212 IVQEFGLSMTS
+212 IVQEFGMNMTE
-223 IPDIMEKLYSV
+223 IPNIMEKLYAV
-234 TQKSAAEMVNY
+234 TQKSAAEMTNY
-245 FESFKMVGP
+245 FEAFKMVGP

-292 KMVDPSNQARKALD
+292 KMVDPSNEARVALD
-306 GLFTATMGVGKTF
+306 GLFESTMGVGKSF

-328 FIGYREYIDTLTQSL
+328 FIGYREYIDTLTQAL
-343 MKVTPARRAEIL
+343 MKVTPARRAEII

-400 DFNSDVQTIGE
+400 DFNDDLETIGE

-435 APAIT
+435 APSLSA
-440 QFSYAIESVSKS
+440 FADVMENVSKS
-452 MDSMILNNKGFALI
+452 MESMILNNKGFAALI
-466 LGNLLLLGGA
+466 GNVMLFGGA
-476 ALSAVGGLLVLSGT
+476 ALSAVGGLLVLAGT
-490 IALLSVGYREVQFL
+490 IALLSVGYRELEFL
-504 LKETA
+504 IKETK
-509 LAPALQKNLVG
+509 LGPALRNNLVTPMG
-520 PIAKIT
+520 KIL
-526 ALNKWSKFFE
+526 AMNKWGVFFK
-536 AVGRGFTRLLKPID
+536 AVGNGFTRLLKPID

-568 NLSKGLRT
+568 NFAKNLRT
-576 GAILKA
+576 PKIIGAAL
-582 GILRAE
+582 GRTS
-588 QSKPVQAFYN
+588 QRFMD
-598 KVAPFGTNPSGYVAN
+598 KVAPFGTNPSGYIGSRVRPLIAPV
-613 QFGRAADRMRP
+613 ADRIRP
-624 AIDRIRSIRPMDRLQ
+624 VIDRIRSIRPMDRLQ

-686 KAAIARATAA
+686 KAAIAQATKA

-723 PSIRPMLNRAWES
+723 PGIRPIINRAWES
-736 YIRVGGDVMM
+736 YIRVGGDVMI
-746 AGLEGGERLLLSFGD
+746 ASLEGGERLLLSFGD

-767 RVAAQTI
+767 QVAAQTI

-864 KPIAQRAV
+864 KPIAQRAA
-872 SLAKSGGAAAATV
+872 SIAKSGGAAVSAA
-885 GKSAIAAGG
+885 GKGAIAAGG
-894 AGVGLLKGAATALF
+894 AGVGIVKAGATALF
-908 NSKGIKTLMA
+908 SKGIKTALDLG
-918 MVQKLFG
+918 KKFIG
-925 FLKTGALKAGSA
+925 FLSKGLLKVGSA
-937 IRGIFSPIAVI
+937 IKGIFSPIAVI

-959 FKVFSTES
+959 FKVFTTET
-967 KKAGEDAKKG
+967 KKAGETATKS

-1011 LTARLIQGL
+1011 LTASLIKGL
-1020 GDLPIIGT
+1020 GELPIIGE
-1028 IVDIAGAGIGAVT
+1028 IMDFAGGVFEGVT
-1041 SFVDGLA
+1041 
-1048 GAISTAA
+1048 GAINGVADAISGAA
-1055 DNLSTFAD
+1055 DGLSTFAD

-1069 NDMRIELSNNE
+1069 NGMRIELSNNE
-1080 NTIAALEKKKIGASV
+1080 NAIADLERKRVGASA
-1095 AEQKR
+1095 AELKR
-1100 LDEEIA
+1100 IDEEIA

-1218 EAQQDAANFSEN
+1218 QAQQDAADFSEN

-1236 AVADAVAAF
+1236 AVADAVSAF
-1245 KGLATVRVPNTAKIV
+1245 KDLANVKVPSTAKIV
-1260 SVITAL
+1260 AVITAL
-1266 KTVVSTFTAKMT
+1266 KTVVSTFTTKMT

-1288 AVISGAASD
+1288 AVISSAASD

-1309 KDLQEQVGTFQP
+1309 KDLQEQVGSFQP
-1321 KAYID
+1321 KAYIE

-1338 FVAGTSNIGTIK
+1338 FVAGTSSIGTLK
-1350 VLEAKAKIADAADA
+1350 VLEAKAKIAEAADA
-1364 IVSAVGSA
+1364 IVSAVGTA
-1372 AGMFK
+1372 AGVFK
-1377 DLSTEIMMP
+1377 DLSAEIMMP
-1386 SATLI
+1386 SATLV
-1391 GRVIDSMASI
+1391 GRVIDTMASI
-1401 VKTFVARSGQF
+1401 VKTFVARSAQF
-1412 GSLVSAEAAAK
+1412 GSLVGAEAAAK

-1454 IVDDIISTMQMAITK
+1454 IVDDIMSTMQMAITK

-1478 YDMKKLESTKT
+1478 YDIKKLESTKT
-1489 FSDVVSAVADA
+1489 FSDVVTAVAEA
-1500 VSKTYE
+1500 VSSTYE
-1506 AFYRTVTGLDEF
+1506 AFYRTIAGLDEF
-1518 NSVIDVDQVFG
+1518 RTVIDIDQVFG
-1529 WIEQS
+1529 WIEDS
-1534 LTKMN
+1534 LTRMN
-1539 AIAGMYSAAEIEKIA
+1539 NLAGMFSAGQIEQIA
-1554 SAADAAGRVAEAINT
+1554 SAADAATKVADAINA
-1569 FFGIAATASDDPT
+1569 FFGIAASTTDDPT
-1582 RLSNALQDSIQ
+1582 RLTNAIEYSIQ
-1593 TIIDGI
+1593 AIIDGI
-1599 ISFNAG
+1599 IAFNEG
-1605 VASTGANFVDQLIAG
+1605 VASTGVNFVDQLIAG
-1620 MQSKEGALQAQTDR
+1620 MQSREGALQAQTDR
-1634 LTSILGTAG
+1634 LTSILGTVG
-1643 NSSTTGTGQKLEIT
+1643 NTSTSGSAQKLEIT
-1657 HVISDPTGALKNAS
+1657 HVISDPSGALKNAS
-1671 ASEVAAILSGDE
+1671 ATEVAALLSGDQ